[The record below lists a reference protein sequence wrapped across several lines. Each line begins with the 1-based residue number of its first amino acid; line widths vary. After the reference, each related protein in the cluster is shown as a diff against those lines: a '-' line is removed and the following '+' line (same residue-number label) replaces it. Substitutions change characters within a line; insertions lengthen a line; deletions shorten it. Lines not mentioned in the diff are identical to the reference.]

1 MYFRFGSALVLVFLM
16 SVGGI
21 AIEKQCLALR
31 RAVIRQQYR
40 REVLADEYA
49 HLRLQT
55 QQLGAPIRL
64 IETLEQ
70 ARTASAARE
79 DRKSETTGRPTFLAW
94 RPRRQT
100 DP

>member
-40 REVLADEYA
+40 REILADEYA
-49 HLRLQT
+49 RLRLET

-70 ARTASAARE
+70 RRTGPIVRE
-79 DRKSETTGRPTFLAW
+79 DRKSEGTEKPTFLAW
-94 RPRRQT
+94 RPRRPA